1 MENVQHA
8 AHLREWHPGD
18 EQVDQ
23 QVDQQMDQQDGSGKD
38 GDGVA
43 TVGQLPRQRGVDPH
57 EHTGHEHTGHEHL
70 TTGHGEQ
77 GVAPCADEVAHAERL
92 HGLVR
97 RVLDTGARTVR
108 DPRALAVLV
117 GVTDADRVY
126 VASALAVQ

>member
-1 MENVQHA
+1 MQHT
-8 AHLREWHPGD
+8 AHLGEVSRAD
-18 EQVDQ
+18 E
-23 QVDQQMDQQDGSGKD
+23 QMDQQASSGRD

-43 TVGQLPRQRGVDPH
+43 TAQLPRQRGTDAGEH
-57 EHTGHEHTGHEHL
+57 ATAEHTGAEQVP
-70 TTGHGEQ
+70 GHGEQ
-77 GVAPCADEVAHAERL
+77 AVVPCADEVAHAERL

-108 DPRALAVLV
+108 DPRALAVLA